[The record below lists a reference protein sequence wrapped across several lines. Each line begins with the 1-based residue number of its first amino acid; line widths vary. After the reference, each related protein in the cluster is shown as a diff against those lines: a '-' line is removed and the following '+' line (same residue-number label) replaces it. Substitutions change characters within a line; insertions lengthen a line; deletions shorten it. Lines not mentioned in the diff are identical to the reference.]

1 MQRRQFLTA
10 AALSATGGGFACLAA
25 GPVRALSLEPAP
37 AQIAGHLRMSAP
49 TMDGALD
56 WDLLAQAGETRFQD
70 GTLSR
75 FPAALRGFDGKDV
88 RITGYMMPFRDGD
101 QHREFLLGAL
111 QFHCPTCMTGDLA
124 RLVAVRADKPVTF
137 AQRPLL
143 MRGTLRLLEDE
154 ASPLYYRLDAAQA
167 V

>member
-1 MQRRQFLTA
+1 MRRRQFLSAAVLSTA
-10 AALSATGGGFACLAA
+10 ASGFACLSAA
-25 GPVRALSLEPAP
+25 PARALSLEPMP
-37 AQIAGHLRMSAP
+37 EHLRLTVPSV
-49 TMDGALD
+49 DGALD

-70 GTLSR
+70 GALSR
-75 FPAALRGFDGKDV
+75 FPAALRGLDGQDV
-88 RITGYMMPFRDGD
+88 RLTGYMMPFRDGD
-101 QHREFLLGAL
+101 LHREFLLGAL
-111 QFHCPTCMTGDLA
+111 QFHCPTCMTADLA
-124 RLVAVRADKPVTF
+124 RLVAVRADQPVTF